1 MSEYNHIQLTISDIS
16 WKKFYEYYMNRVW
29 HSWFMLYQITKQL
42 KKRKICLNQ
51 IWLNINLVPSEFLLH
66 VYSLIFYH
74 QFIIIYYKLI
84 MIMIMIMISNI
95 LYKIWM
101 MYHHVWKNDY
111 MSEKKK
117 IIQNKQLFDNRIV
130 HYRQKWFYV
139 IMATTCKC
147 HGSHLH
153 YYMYLHVCHA
163 DISL

>member
-74 QFIIIYYKLI
+74 QFIFIYYKLWSWLAI
-84 MIMIMIMISNI
+84 YYTKFEWCII
-95 LYKIWM
+95 
-101 MYHHVWKNDY
+101 
-111 MSEKKK
+111 MSEKMIICLKRKK

-130 HYRQKWFYV
+130 HYRQKWFIRNY
-139 IMATTCKC
+139 
-147 HGSHLH
+147 G
-153 YYMYLHVCHA
+153 YYM
-163 DISL
+163 